1 MTIVDSSVWIDFF
14 RGANRSAPLAQLL
27 ESNEVLLHPW
37 VLGELALG
45 SLGRRRESVLA
56 DLRLVPA
63 APLVPESE
71 LLGLIARRTLHGR
84 GIGWV
89 DAGLLASALVAPAT
103 LWSFDR
109 RLAAIANEAGIGR
122 FS

>member
-14 RGANRSAPLAQLL
+14 RGAGRSATLAALL
-27 ESNEVLLHPW
+27 EGNEVLLHPW

-71 LLGLIARRTLHGR
+71 LLEVIESRRLHGR
-84 GIGWV
+84 GVGWV
-89 DAGLLASALVAPAT
+89 DAGLLASALIAGAA

-109 RLAAIANEAGIGR
+109 RLARLAGEAGVAP
-122 FS
+122 

>member
-14 RGANRSAPLAQLL
+14 RGAKGSAPLAPLL

-45 SLGRRRESVLA
+45 NLGRRRESVLA
-56 DLRLVPA
+56 DLRLVPP

-71 LLGLIARRTLHGR
+71 LLGLIASRPLYGR

-89 DAGLLASALVAPAT
+89 DAGLLASALVARAT
-103 LWSFDR
+103 LWSSDR
-109 RLAAIANEAGIGR
+109 RLAALAHEAGIAP
-122 FS
+122 FA

>member
-14 RGANRSAPLAQLL
+14 RGTKSSASLAPLL
-27 ESNEVLLHPW
+27 EGNEVLLHPW

-45 SLGRRRESVLA
+45 SLGRQRESVLA
-56 DLRLVPA
+56 DLRLVPV
-63 APLVPESE
+63 APVVPDSE
-71 LLGLIARRTLHGR
+71 LLGLIAGRTLHGR

-89 DAGLLASALVAPAT
+89 DVGLLASALVVPAT

-109 RLAAIANEAGIGR
+109 RLAALANEASIAPFG
-122 FS
+122 